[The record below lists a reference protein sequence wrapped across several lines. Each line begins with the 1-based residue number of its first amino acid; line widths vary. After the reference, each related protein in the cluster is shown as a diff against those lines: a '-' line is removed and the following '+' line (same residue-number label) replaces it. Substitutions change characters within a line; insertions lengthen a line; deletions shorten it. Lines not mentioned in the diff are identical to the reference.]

1 MDISKYF
8 SESRATIAEAQKQ
21 QRDELLISLGLF
33 EVVKEYAPD
42 EINNSYDASRTGYKD
57 RDSDSIDGKPK
68 YYKMK
73 QVALEV
79 SDEEYAEICR
89 LEELKRQLKPVEEV
103 KPAPPVEIVKT
114 TEGDILQ
121 EENGANTFGIV
132 VGIILQIMGLIIA
145 FIGGKYFELSTTFG
159 GDSYT
164 YIYQACIHMAL
175 YLRIGLCGILFGV
188 GTILEVIAC
197 KNCSGKIQLRTK

>member
-8 SESRATIAEAQKQ
+8 SESCATIAKAQKQ
-21 QRDELLISLGLF
+21 RKDELLLSLGLF

-42 EINNSYDASRTGYKD
+42 EINNSYDAARNGYKE
-57 RDSDSIDGKPK
+57 RDTIDGKPK

-79 SDEEYAEICR
+79 SDEEYDEICR
-89 LEELKRQLKPVEEV
+89 LEELKQQFKPVEEV
-103 KPAPPVEIVKT
+103 KPEQPIEIIKT

-121 EENGANTFGIV
+121 EANGVNTFGLT
-132 VGIILQIMGLIIA
+132 VGVILQIMGAIIA
-145 FIGGKYFELSTTFG
+145 FIGGEYFELGTTFG

-164 YIYQACIHMAL
+164 YIYQACIHIAL
-175 YLRIGLCGILFGV
+175 YLRIALCGILFGM
-188 GTILEVIAC
+188 GTILEVISC
-197 KNCSGKIQLRTK
+197 NSGSRKVKLKTK